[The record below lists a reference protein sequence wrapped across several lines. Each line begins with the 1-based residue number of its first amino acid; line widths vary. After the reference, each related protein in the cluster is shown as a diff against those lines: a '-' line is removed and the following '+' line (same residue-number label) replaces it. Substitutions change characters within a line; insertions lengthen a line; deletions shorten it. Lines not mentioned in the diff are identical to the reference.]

1 MKAYPDS
8 RVFCGFT
15 FAPIVGGLLWF
26 LFILIWDILPHDSSA
41 VMDTM
46 IKSLPIL
53 VFFLFCGQLLF
64 GIPAVIFALI
74 YIHLQLTKN
83 FLSFIKISVISFVG
97 TALCSAVAV
106 GVSAFYYA
114 SLAMVSSW
122 IVAWCVLPKPEKLN
136 QENPFAANLLT

>member
-26 LFILIWDILPHDSSA
+26 LFILIWDILSHDSFA

-53 VFFLFCGQLLF
+53 VVFLFFGQLLF

-97 TALCSAVAV
+97 TALFSAAIVAITPFSVV
-106 GVSAFYYA
+106 GISAFYYA

-122 IVAWCVLPKPEKLN
+122 IVAWCVLPKPEKPN
-136 QENPFAANLLT
+136 

>member
-15 FAPIVGGLLWF
+15 FAPMVGGLLWF
-26 LFILIWDILPHDSSA
+26 LFALISDILSHDSFA
-41 VMDTM
+41 VMDR
-46 IKSLPIL
+46 IIESFPLL
-53 VFFLFCGQLLF
+53 VGLLF
-64 GIPAVIFALI
+64 LGQILFGMLAVIFALI

-106 GVSAFYYA
+106 AITPFSVVGVKVFYFA

-136 QENPFAANLLT
+136 QE